1 MSREISLVSLRH
13 SGRHGVVAS
22 SRILCHSLK
31 DSEKKWGGHMS
42 KLGLLLPL
50 VFLEPVDL
58 LVGTGH
64 WAVGTHVLGVPLEA
78 SVVNVTFKVNLVEF
92 CSTLQLYR
100 VFTNPMP
107 CHDDPSFP

>member
-1 MSREISLVSLRH
+1 MGWSHVKV
-13 SGRHGVVAS
+13 GVVVATS
-22 SRILCHSLK
+22 FFRA
-31 DSEKKWGGHMS
+31 GG
-42 KLGLLLPL
+42 
-50 VFLEPVDL
+50 F
-58 LVGTGH
+58 VGGH
-64 WAVGTHVLGVPLEA
+64 WALGTHVLGVPLEA